1 MTAFENL
8 VSTLVQAKIPSPRLE
23 ARLLLAKVLQK
34 DSQDTALLSAELSEK
49 QESLLHDLVIRRTQ
63 KHEPLDK
70 IIGTKGFY
78 KYDFAVNENVLSPRP
93 DTEILL
99 EEALNLSQNK
109 QVSILDLGT
118 GSGCILLSLLKEN
131 PQALGVGV
139 DISDKALQVARQ
151 NAKNLGVEMQV
162 VWKNLSWDEDDFLAQ
177 LQDEFDIIVSNP
189 PYIADEEIPFLEPE
203 VKNYDP
209 ILALSG
215 GKDGY
220 VAYRRLAELTPKLLK
235 KGGYLLL
242 ECGINQARQ
251 VADIFMKEGLSLC
264 KIAKDLQNIERCVI
278 LKK

>member
-34 DSQDTALLSAELSEK
+34 DCQDTALLSAELSEK
-49 QESLLHDLVIRRTQ
+49 QESLLHDLVIRRAQT
-63 KHEPLDK
+63 HEPLDK

-93 DTEILL
+93 ETEILL

-131 PQALGVGV
+131 PQARGVGV
-139 DISDKALQVARQ
+139 DISDKALEVARQ
-151 NAKNLGVEMQV
+151 NAKKLEVEAQV
-162 VWKNLSWDEDDFLAQ
+162 EWKNLSWDEDDFLSQ
-177 LQDEFDIIVSNP
+177 LQDKFDIIVSNP
-189 PYIADEEIPFLEPE
+189 PYIADDEIPFLEPE

-235 KGGYLLL
+235 KNSYILL
-242 ECGINQARQ
+242 E
-251 VADIFMKEGLSLC
+251 
-264 KIAKDLQNIERCVI
+264 
-278 LKK
+278 